1 VIQAENSMFRGIPP
15 HYDRDGPLETACF
28 ARVSAC
34 AIAKNAIFSVEGIAF
49 LPKGDH
55 KTATIPVE
63 NGVAAEREAAKMAKA
78 EESKKPLTK
87 SEILNAIA
95 AETELTRKQVNA
107 VFEALSGQIKKSLG
121 NRGPGVFAIPGLVK
135 IEKKKV
141 PARPARKGVPNPF
154 KPGELMDIAAK
165 PASTKI
171 KVRALKSLK
180 DMV

>member
-1 VIQAENSMFRGIPP
+1 M
-15 HYDRDGPLETACF
+15 
-28 ARVSAC
+28 
-34 AIAKNAIFSVEGIAF
+34 AKNDS
-49 LPKGDH
+49 
-55 KTATIPVE
+55 
-63 NGVAAEREAAKMAKA
+63 
-78 EESKKPLTK
+78 KPLTK